1 MNREIPHYL
10 LLTEVFAAGMEDEGG
25 RWQFILQQTGG
36 SERIEAADDETGMGG
51 ERLQL
56 LSVVRG
62 LEALPQPSSV
72 TLVTASRYVGRGI
85 RSGLAAW
92 KESNWRWER
101 FGEMAPVKNC
111 DLWKRID
118 RAMSIHWV
126 ECRLWRADAPQ
137 PAARRPRA
145 RTARN
150 LTLPARPVCDAVSE
164 AFRGWSGA
172 FASSVSRLARAGY
185 AANL

>member
-10 LLTEVFAAGMEDEGG
+10 LLTEVVPAGAENEGG
-25 RWQFILQQTGG
+25 RWQFVLQQTGG
-36 SERIEAADDETGMGG
+36 AERIEAADDEAGISG

-62 LEALPQPSSV
+62 LEALPQPASV
-72 TLVTASRYVGRGI
+72 TLVTASRFVGRGI

-92 KESNWRWER
+92 KESNWRWEH
-101 FGEMAPVKNC
+101 FGDMLPVKNC

-118 RAMSIHWV
+118 VAMSIHWV
-126 ECRLWRADAPQ
+126 ECRIWRAET
-137 PAARRPRA
+137 AARASQRNPKPAGFPKLAFRPSVRK
-145 RTARN
+145 
-150 LTLPARPVCDAVSE
+150 AVS
-164 AFRGWSGA
+164 GWTSA
-172 FASSVSRLARAGY
+172 FASGVSSMARAGC